1 MRDIPGPTSFYFR
14 NQEVHYHRISSRRS
28 ASHFSQQT
36 IAPFATSGPKLNH
49 QPSKKKQIPT
59 SATFSQTL
67 RPSPPRSNGVKWRFS
82 EGGPPTERER
92 NTFAPPPYC
101 VAHFSCFF
109 FPPFVI
115 IAAAVVCPIRGD
127 FSARQGNSGS
137 RQSGVAVKLDFCV
150 PCGLLPA
157 RPQVVIFGRNYI
169 AAEFGRNWVISPLRG
184 YA

>member
-28 ASHFSQQT
+28 ASRFSQQT
-36 IAPFATSGPKLNH
+36 IAPFATSAPKLNH

-92 NTFAPPPYC
+92 EKYICATAVLCGTFF
-101 VAHFSCFF
+101 VFF
-109 FPPFVI
+109 FSPFVI

-169 AAEFGRNWVISPLRG
+169 AAEFGRN
-184 YA
+184 

>member
-101 VAHFSCFF
+101 EAHFSCFF
-109 FPPFVI
+109 FF
-115 IAAAVVCPIRGD
+115 
-127 FSARQGNSGS
+127 
-137 RQSGVAVKLDFCV
+137 
-150 PCGLLPA
+150 LLSSSSPLPLSVQYEA
-157 RPQVVIFGRNYI
+157 
-169 AAEFGRNWVISPLRG
+169 ISPR
-184 YA
+184 AKVIQVAANPVWQ

>member
-36 IAPFATSGPKLNH
+36 IAPFATSAPKLNH
-49 QPSKKKQIPT
+49 QPSKKNK
-59 SATFSQTL
+59 SQLLLPFPKLSVHHRRGLMALNGDSRRVVL
-67 RPSPPRSNGVKWRFS
+67 RQR
-82 EGGPPTERER
+82 ERER

-157 RPQVVIFGRNYI
+157 RPHVVIFGRNYI
-169 AAEFGRNWVISPLRG
+169 AAEFGRN
-184 YA
+184 